1 MPSPKTAGAPSRVPS
16 AQAVGVGGIALEPV
30 TDIVVM
36 GQDALNPGLGHASF
50 QMTTH
55 AWNFDKIPRLS
66 QQVRPMLKTSEP
78 QRKTP
83 SLKAVLRAV
92 ASSTAV
98 ETGRSVVELEQK
110 LQQPRGRFAH
120 IKLAR

>member
-1 MPSPKTAGAPSRVPS
+1 M
-16 AQAVGVGGIALEPV
+16 
-30 TDIVVM
+30 DVVAM

-50 QMTTH
+50 PMTTH
-55 AWNFDKIPRLS
+55 AWNFDKILRLS
-66 QQVRPMLKTSEP
+66 QQFRPMLKTSEP